1 MMLVGRRRAGI
12 SSAVAAPSGARPVLL
27 ATFDVPFAPEAAELA
42 VESAVESG
50 QPLLVVNVA
59 QVPILPISIA
69 MGYEYAGTD
78 EVEESLRAPA
88 ELAYSLAVQVERLRI
103 SSPHP
108 VAALLE
114 LVVERAPGLLVLGP
128 DTRKVQRRL
137 YRKAAKR
144 VLAEAPCLVWLA
156 PD

>member
-1 MMLVGRRRAGI
+1 MLVRGRRTGI
-12 SSAVAAPSGARPVLL
+12 ASAVARSSGARPVLL
-27 ATFDVPFAPEAAELA
+27 VTLDVPFDPQAAALA

-59 QVPILPISIA
+59 PVPILPISIA

-78 EVEESLRAPA
+78 EVEQSLRAPA
-88 ELAYSLAVQVERLRI
+88 ELAYSLAVQVERLRV

-114 LVVERAPGLLVLGP
+114 LISERMPGLLIFGP
-128 DTRKVQRRL
+128 DRTKVPRRL

-144 VLAEAPCLVWLA
+144 IREEAPCLVWL
-156 PD
+156 DD